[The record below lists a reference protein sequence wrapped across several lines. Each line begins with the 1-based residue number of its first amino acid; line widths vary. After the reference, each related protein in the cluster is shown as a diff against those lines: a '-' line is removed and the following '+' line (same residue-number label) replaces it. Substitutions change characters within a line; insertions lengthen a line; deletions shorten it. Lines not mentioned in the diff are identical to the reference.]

1 MNAIRVDIWSDV
13 VCPFCYIGKK
23 RLEHVAAE
31 AGLPLDVHWHSF
43 ELDPNA
49 PAKHNTNNTE
59 RLAKKYGRSYAEM
72 EQMERN
78 VAAMAAEEGIDF
90 QWQKAQSGNTFDAHR
105 LIHFAATK
113 GLANEAKEALCY
125 AYMTEGVAI
134 GERANVELVAQHI
147 GLNADEVKAVLY
159 SDAFAAEVRQDEEI
173 ARSQLQVSS
182 VPFFVFNQRLAL
194 SGAQPREVFLQALQQ
209 AQTVDVSEV
218 ATDSTAAQCNDDSC
232 EIPTK

>member
-1 MNAIRVDIWSDV
+1 MNAIRVDIWSDI

-31 AGLPLDVHWHSF
+31 AGIALDVHWHSF

-59 RLAKKYGRSYAEM
+59 RLAKKYGRSYADM

-90 QWQKAQSGNTFDAHR
+90 QWRKAQSGNTFDAHR

-113 GLANEAKEALCY
+113 GVANQTKEALCY
-125 AYMTEGVAI
+125 AYMTDGMAI
-134 GERANVELVAQHI
+134 GERSNVELVAQRV
-147 GLNADEVKAVLY
+147 GLPADEIKAVLD
-159 SDAFAAEVRQDEEI
+159 SDAFAAEVRHDEEI
-173 ARSQLQVSS
+173 ARSQLQVSG

-209 AQTVDVSEV
+209 AQSVDGTEV
-218 ATDSTAAQCNDDSC
+218 ATDNGAQCNDDSC
-232 EIPTK
+232 EVPAKP

>member
-1 MNAIRVDIWSDV
+1 MNAIRVDIWSDI

-31 AGLPLDVHWHSF
+31 AGIALDVHWHSF

-59 RLAKKYGRSYAEM
+59 RLAKKYGRSYADM

-90 QWQKAQSGNTFDAHR
+90 QWRKAQSGNTFDAHR

-113 GLANEAKEALCY
+113 GLANQAKEALCY
-125 AYMTEGVAI
+125 AYMTDGMAI
-134 GERANVELVAQHI
+134 GERSNVELVAQRV
-147 GLNADEVKAVLY
+147 GLPADEIKAVLD
-159 SDAFAAEVRQDEEI
+159 SDAFAAEVRHDEEI
-173 ARSQLQVSS
+173 ARSQLQVSG

-209 AQTVDVSEV
+209 AQSVDGTEV
-218 ATDSTAAQCNDDSC
+218 ATDNGAQCNDDSC
-232 EIPTK
+232 EVPAKP